1 VNRDLK
7 FAPRRLRLPVHIVA
21 ALLLLG
27 LPVVLQADALEDG
40 AKQLR
45 HEFSPA
51 APLALVYDSDD
62 ALARAVAERVAVN
75 ARAVGISVQVSG
87 ARSDATAGAD
97 VRLIRLRL
105 ASTDPRVA
113 LDSLLASLGAPESLP
128 PAGAVPEQF
137 YAAERALVESFRV
150 VPLAHVAETYGL
162 GPRVKN
168 WMPRRSGGWRLE
180 DLWLDTSSQ
189 ADASGDKP

>member
-75 ARAVGISVQVSG
+75 VRAVGISAQVSG

-97 VRLIRLRL
+97 ARLIRLRL

-128 PAGAVPEQF
+128 PAGAVPEQI
-137 YAAERALVESFRV
+137 YAAERALLESFRV
-150 VPLAHVAETYGL
+150 VPLTHLVELYGL

-168 WMPRRSGGWRLE
+168 WMPRRLGGWRLE